1 MCPGETPSDF
11 RGVEASTAG
20 SVPRCA
26 GGVSLQS
33 PSVTAAF
40 RVALVTGTTK
50 SQLPLWE
57 YPAGAGGTSQE
68 DVSAFCPVPH
78 SCPTAL
84 GLRPLLERELCTAQ
98 PVRAAHQAL
107 RLPRGAHPCSVWA
120 KLASGWQC
128 AEGSPGEMQH
138 GFKSGAGA
146 PTSAAH
152 QHLI

>member
-11 RGVEASTAG
+11 RGAEASTAG

-68 DVSAFCPVPH
+68 GCFSFLPCATLLSH
-78 SCPTAL
+78 SPGAEATAGARAVHGTACAGSTPGAEAPTRSSSLLGVGTACL
-84 GLRPLLERELCTAQ
+84 GLAVCGRQ
-98 PVRAAHQAL
+98 PWRDAA
-107 RLPRGAHPCSVWA
+107 RV
-120 KLASGWQC
+120 
-128 AEGSPGEMQH
+128 
-138 GFKSGAGA
+138 
-146 PTSAAH
+146 
-152 QHLI
+152 